1 MIPAKEIMYED
12 KLLVHSRAQKES
24 RNVLFRSILS
34 ITKAAATC
42 VGQKKVSNALMSLNH
57 PISGRVKTTN
67 NVSKEQA
74 LTAGFA
80 YLLQIV
86 DKMTEIRQYTGI
98 ETAEK
103 VFEQATNY
111 LLIPK
116 AVHTKEKVNQV
127 NSMLV
132 RIGNLTFTAPG
143 TEIWNDATSI
153 VNKTARIITHITL
166 EQRAMYTKDFIRS
179 QSLKAVRE
187 CAVRQEHIKANA
199 SIASIIKNSGKKDVT
214 TISILNTWR

>member
-1 MIPAKEIMYED
+1 
-12 KLLVHSRAQKES
+12 
-24 RNVLFRSILS
+24 
-34 ITKAAATC
+34 
-42 VGQKKVSNALMSLNH
+42 MSLNH

-86 DKMTEIRQYTGI
+86 DKMTEIMQYTGI

-111 LLIPK
+111 LLTPK
-116 AVHTKEKVNQV
+116 AVQTKENVNHD
-127 NSMLV
+127 NSVLV

-143 TEIWNDATSI
+143 EEVWNDAISI

-166 EQRAMYTKDFIRS
+166 EQRAIYTKDFIRS

-187 CAVRQEHIKANA
+187 FAVR
-199 SIASIIKNSGKKDVT
+199 
-214 TISILNTWR
+214 